1 MKEYL
6 GWVDDSRMASTYVHP
21 SGRNIDNALLR
32 LNGIKTED
40 EVNSEEHTLR
50 IKTCLRCQEPNS
62 PTSGFCS
69 RCGCPLDVKTA
80 MQLHEEEMK
89 TDNVMDWLVDDP
101 EFKGLLRSKLKTM
114 AMAITT

>member
-1 MKEYL
+1 
-6 GWVDDSRMASTYVHP
+6 
-21 SGRNIDNALLR
+21 LLK

-50 IKTCLRCQEPNS
+50 IKTCLRCREPNS

-80 MQLHEEEMK
+80 MQLHNEESK
-89 TDNVMDWLVDDP
+89 TDVLMDNLLEDHEVKELLLAKLRVM
-101 EFKGLLRSKLKTM
+101 T
-114 AMAITT
+114 A

>member
-6 GWVDDSRMASTYVHP
+6 GWVGDSRMASTYVHL
-21 SGRNIDNALLR
+21 SGRNIDNALLK

-50 IKTCLRCQEPNS
+50 IKTCSRCQEVNS

-69 RCGCPLDVKTA
+69 RCGCPLDVRTA
-80 MQLHEEEMK
+80 MLMHDEESK
-89 TDNVMDWLVDDP
+89 TDYVMDRLAVDP
-101 EFKGLLRSKLKTM
+101 EFKEFVRSKLK
-114 AMAITT
+114 AMALTVAL